1 LAREIAADGTIAAVP
16 IRTILTTERAR
27 VTKRTPRGWLRWLA
41 APPLPARVSRVL
53 ANPRAPLVLLG
64 LVGVVAVGV
73 RAYRLGT
80 PVAKPPNQGYIFDE
94 RYYVSAARVIAGERV
109 TRGDVYFHAAPKGAD
124 PNAEHPQL
132 GKVIIAASIDLFG
145 DNAIGWRISAVLFG
159 VASILLLYWL
169 VRCAGGSSWL
179 ALGAASLAG
188 FDNLWLVHSRIAVLD
203 IYVVPFMLAATAL
216 YLRRRPVLAG
226 LAIGIG
232 CCVKEFAAYTA
243 LVLFLLEVLRACA
256 RIFGERDRVR
266 SALAQLLPALAACVV
281 AAVTFFSLLSILDS
295 AFPPYNDGHRVDR
308 HQAAVCKHLL
318 IWRSGCNHF
327 AFMNH
332 YAATLTDHGRPKGI
346 ATVPTGWWLNRKVI
360 NYYGTSVIV
369 KSGERVTATRP
380 ILAFKGEISRV
391 LLFTAW
397 LALAMSAWWAVRR
410 RDTASLL
417 TVAWVLGTWLPP
429 ELFHVIDQR
438 TTYLYYMVVTMPA
451 LYLAVARLLAVKRLP
466 WLLAAIWVAAFLWDF
481 TSLYPFRQAISL

>member
-1 LAREIAADGTIAAVP
+1 
-16 IRTILTTERAR
+16 
-27 VTKRTPRGWLRWLA
+27 
-41 APPLPARVSRVL
+41 
-53 ANPRAPLVLLG
+53 
-64 LVGVVAVGV
+64 
-73 RAYRLGT
+73 
-80 PVAKPPNQGYIFDE
+80 
-94 RYYVSAARVIAGERV
+94 
-109 TRGDVYFHAAPKGAD
+109 
-124 PNAEHPQL
+124 
-132 GKVIIAASIDLFG
+132 
-145 DNAIGWRISAVLFG
+145 
-159 VASILLLYWL
+159 
-169 VRCAGGSSWL
+169 
-179 ALGAASLAG
+179 
-188 FDNLWLVHSRIAVLD
+188 
-203 IYVVPFMLAATAL
+203 
-216 YLRRRPVLAG
+216 
-226 LAIGIG
+226 
-232 CCVKEFAAYTA
+232 
-243 LVLFLLEVLRACA
+243 
-256 RIFGERDRVR
+256 
-266 SALAQLLPALAACVV
+266 
-281 AAVTFFSLLSILDS
+281 
-295 AFPPYNDGHRVDR
+295 
-308 HQAAVCKHLL
+308 
-318 IWRSGCNHF
+318 
-327 AFMNH
+327 MNH